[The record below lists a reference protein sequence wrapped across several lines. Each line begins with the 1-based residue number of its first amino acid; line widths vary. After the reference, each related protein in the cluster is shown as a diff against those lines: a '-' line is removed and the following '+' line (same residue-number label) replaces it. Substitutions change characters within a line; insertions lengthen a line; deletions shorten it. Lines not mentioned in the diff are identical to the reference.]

1 MLSENH
7 EEAMTSSTSEVEQF
21 VEDPRRFDE
30 LATDYDDDV
39 ACYTD
44 LRDEAKRTLS
54 SFDAY
59 LEFYA
64 ASIEHGPTEFV
75 FYDLNRNAVRSLKNM
90 VLRSS
95 RAGRQFPI
103 ASAGELQRRIELY
116 VELGVDSVTPRTTLF
131 TIIEH
136 ILDDDSPAAHAHR
149 ILDRLLADRPAN
161 GSELVTL
168 LARVRFV
175 LTAESLDIDDPSL
188 EIYLNKLRDDI
199 PDPLPEDERTAS
211 ELTTA
216 AERKAF
222 ADPEKIELVQASL
235 ARNWDKNVL
244 QEYLYLTACDTV
256 ERYRHQERDDPWRGE
271 LQVAIRQYNCLE
283 NIYGKELDAERTA
296 RIRSY
301 RRLALAELESGGR
314 WRSLRDS
321 NDLPEPN
328 FLSAGNH
335 YFNAA
340 EEIKSVDAHRY
351 VKYLSKAFRNHAT
364 AARHRELGR
373 ARGWHT
379 TRLIHD
385 RAIDI
390 LTQHVEYFQS
400 AEPDINT
407 DSLTET
413 IIGAVGTHESR
424 KHRAAAAVA
433 FEHRTPEKMGEHLD
447 EAWDHL
453 DAIPTYEP
461 TDLLETLRTLS
472 EALLFETQELYEEAT
487 DQYQGIQSNII
498 DIEKRTRL
506 VEIKLDITQENYQS
520 ALETAETTFDEGSPI
535 RTAVQIIVGESSSS
549 PRIQPPLF
557 EGLSAVDPE
566 TKWWFTMLTYLNSK
580 STQDSE
586 FMQNQIKELLLDL

>member
-1 MLSENH
+1 MTPSPSELQ
-7 EEAMTSSTSEVEQF
+7 EF
-21 VEDPRRFDE
+21 VEDPRTFDE
-30 LATDYDDDV
+30 LAADYDDDV

-54 SFDAY
+54 SFDKY

-75 FYDLNRNAVRSLKNM
+75 FYDLNQNAVRSLKNM

-95 RAGRQFPI
+95 RAGRRFPI
-103 ASAGELQRRIELY
+103 ASAAELQRRIDLY
-116 VELGVDSVTPRTTLF
+116 NELGVDSVTPRTTLF

-136 ILDDDSPAAHAHR
+136 ILDDDSHAAHAHQ
-149 ILDRLLADRPAN
+149 ILDQLLADQPAD
-161 GSELVTL
+161 GSELITL

-175 LTAESLDIDDPSL
+175 LATRSLHIDNPGL
-188 EIYLNKLRDDI
+188 EIYMNELRDDI
-199 PDPLPEDERTAS
+199 PDPLPEDDRTAS
-211 ELTTA
+211 ELLTA
-216 AERKAF
+216 AEKKSF
-222 ADPEKIELVQASL
+222 ADPKKIEFVQASL
-235 ARNWDKNVL
+235 ARQWDENVL
-244 QEYLYLTACDTV
+244 REYLYLTACDTV

-271 LQVAIRQYNCLE
+271 LQVAVRQYDCLE
-283 NIYGKELDAERTA
+283 NIYEEELDTERIA

-301 RRLALAELESGGR
+301 RRLALAELQSGGR
-314 WRSLRDS
+314 WRSLRDPGG
-321 NDLPEPN
+321 LPESN

-335 YFNAA
+335 YFKAA
-340 EEIKSVDAHRY
+340 QEIESVDAHRY
-351 VKYLSKAFRNHAT
+351 IKYLSKAFRNHAT

-385 RAIDI
+385 RAINI

-400 AEPDINT
+400 AESDIDT

-413 IIGAVGTHESR
+413 IIGAVGTHKSR
-424 KHRAAAAVA
+424 KHRAAAAIA

-461 TDLLETLRTLS
+461 TDLLETLHTLS
-472 EALLFETQELYEEAT
+472 EALLFETQDLYKEAT

-498 DIEKRTRL
+498 DIEKRVRL
-506 VEIKLDITQENYQS
+506 VGIKHDITQGNHQS
-520 ALETAETTFDEGSPI
+520 ALDTAETAFEENSPI
-535 RTAVQIIVGESSSS
+535 RTAVQLITGESPSS

-557 EGLSAVDPE
+557 EGLSAVNPE

>member
-1 MLSENH
+1 
-7 EEAMTSSTSEVEQF
+7 MTPSSSEVEEF
-21 VEDPRRFDE
+21 VEDPQTFDE
-30 LATDYDDDV
+30 FAADYDDDV
-39 ACYTD
+39 SCYTD

-90 VLRSS
+90 ALRSS
-95 RAGRQFPI
+95 RAGKRFPI
-103 ASAGELQRRIELY
+103 ISAAELQRRIDSY
-116 VELGVDSVTPRTTLF
+116 AELGVDSVTPRTTLF

-136 ILDDDSPAAHAHR
+136 ILDDDVHDAQVHQ
-149 ILDRLLADRPAN
+149 ILDQLLADQPSE
-161 GSELVTL
+161 GSELITL

-175 LTAESLDIDDPSL
+175 LIAESLNINNPSL
-188 EIYLNKLRDDI
+188 EIYLNELRDDI
-199 PDPLPEDERTAS
+199 PDPLPEDDRTAS
-211 ELTTA
+211 ELLTA

-222 ADPEKIELVQASL
+222 ADPKKIEFVQASL
-235 ARNWDKNVL
+235 ARQWDENVL
-244 QEYLYLTACDTV
+244 QEYLYLTASDTV
-256 ERYRHQERDDPWRGE
+256 ERYRHQERDNPTRGE
-271 LQVAIRQYNCLE
+271 LQVAVRQYNCLE
-283 NIYGKELDAERTA
+283 NLYEKKLDSERIA

-301 RRLALAELESGGR
+301 RRLALAELQSGGR
-314 WRSLRDS
+314 WRSLRDPG
-321 NDLPEPN
+321 DLPEPN
-328 FLSAGNH
+328 FISAGNH

-340 EEIKSVDAHRY
+340 EEIKSVDVHRY

-364 AARHRELGR
+364 AAHRRELGR

-385 RAIDI
+385 RAIEI
-390 LTQHVEYFQS
+390 LTQHVKHFQS
-400 AEPDINT
+400 AEFDVDQ

-413 IIGAVGTHESR
+413 IVGAVGTHESR

-461 TDLLETLRTLS
+461 TDLLETLHTLS
-472 EALLFETQELYEEAT
+472 EALLFETQDLYEEAM
-487 DQYQGIQSNII
+487 DQYQDIQSNII
-498 DIEKRTRL
+498 DIEKRARL
-506 VEIKLDITQENYQS
+506 VEIKNDITQGNYQS
-520 ALETAETTFDEGSPI
+520 ALDTAEIAFEDGSPI
-535 RTAVQIIVGESSSS
+535 RTAVQIIICESSSS
-549 PRIQPPLF
+549 PRIQPPLL
-557 EGLSAVDPE
+557 EGLSAVNPE
-566 TKWWFTMLTYLNSK
+566 TKWWFSMLTYLNSK